1 MIKVAEDKETT
12 PAEATLTTWSF
23 GRRLQSASVSSF
35 PSRNLRVDSPSS
47 ASSGRG
53 LIRYSSSLA
62 RALFRLASKAKTH
75 RKHYH
80 RILKDKPNYRHI
92 SWVLHAHLDFYL
104 VLCFWQKLKI
114 WQICHF
120 LLCWIHDSLLQVWG
134 TWQNSRTLFRVV
146 TWPIYQSLFVCLCV
160 RLTLVEPAFPPGIPL
175 FCWHQSKLPLRK
187 WGRAGVSQEPGCED
201 QLVSWLE

>member
-80 RILKDKPNYRHI
+80 RILKEDKPNYRHI
-92 SWVLHAHLDFYL
+92 SWVLHAHLDFYP

-146 TWPIYQSLFVCLCV
+146 TWPIYQSLFVCVWDLLRWSQLFLQEFLYFV
-160 RLTLVEPAFPPGIPL
+160 DIRVNFP
-175 FCWHQSKLPLRK
+175 FESEE
-187 WGRAGVSQEPGCED
+187 GRVCPRSQ
-201 QLVSWLE
+201 VVKISWFPD

>member
-1 MIKVAEDKETT
+1 MEV
-12 PAEATLTTWSF
+12 TLTTWSF

-75 RKHYH
+75 RKHHH
-80 RILKDKPNYRHI
+80 RILKDPVKPNYRHI
-92 SWVLHAHLDFYL
+92 SWMLHAHLDFYP
-104 VLCFWQKLKI
+104 VLYFWQKLKI

-146 TWPIYQSLFVCLCV
+146 TCPIYQSILSACVWDLLWWSQLFLQEFLYFVDIRV
-160 RLTLVEPAFPPGIPL
+160 NFPFEGEEGWMCPG
-175 FCWHQSKLPLRK
+175 
-187 WGRAGVSQEPGCED
+187 SQ
-201 QLVSWLE
+201 VVKISWFPD

>member
-47 ASSGRG
+47 ASSGSG

-75 RKHYH
+75 RKLYH
-80 RILKDKPNYRHI
+80 RILKDDKPNYRHI
-92 SWVLHAHLDFYL
+92 GCCMLTSIFIRFCVFDKSWKSGKYVISCCVGFMI
-104 VLCFWQKLKI
+104 LCCKFGVPEKTAEHCFGLLPGLFTNL
-114 WQICHF
+114 F
-120 LLCWIHDSLLQVWG
+120 LSVCETYFGGASFPSRNSSILL
-134 TWQNSRTLFRVV
+134 TS
-146 TWPIYQSLFVCLCV
+146 
-160 RLTLVEPAFPPGIPL
+160 E
-175 FCWHQSKLPLRK
+175 
-187 WGRAGVSQEPGCED
+187 
-201 QLVSWLE
+201 